1 MSTPL
6 DFFSREQM
14 LALYFLARDRGMP
27 IESMRL
33 DDVIAELRETVSAA
47 QSVISDLRPDIIFG
61 YAPSK
66 TENASLLFDGRSL
79 HWCDSSNPMSW
90 EARSGNEKYFNDFS
104 IEAQK
109 TKNAGPIPEGL
120 YIVAQDALEKRS
132 SPRGWILRFF
142 SSRWEYNPVAWGEY
156 RIFLKPESGTNTYG
170 RDGFFI
176 HGGEFFGSNGCI
188 DLAGNMA
195 TFAER
200 FEEYEKDMRL
210 EVKYAT

>member
-1 MSTPL
+1 MRPRALAFACYFLYKKIIKICFFLETSKADGMRPVSRVQQVYPAAYGKVCRQVKLYRRRYTFAPLTSEYIIPSCRANQMLLTGGRIMSTPL

-14 LALYFLARDRGMP
+14 LAIYFLARNRG
-27 IESMRL
+27 
-33 DDVIAELRETVSAA
+33 
-47 QSVISDLRPDIIFG
+47 
-61 YAPSK
+61 
-66 TENASLLFDGRSL
+66 SLLFDGRSL

-142 SSRWEYNPVAWGEY
+142 SSRWEYNPVAWGGVPH
-156 RIFLKPESGTNTYG
+156 IS
-170 RDGFFI
+170 
-176 HGGEFFGSNGCI
+176 
-188 DLAGNMA
+188 
-195 TFAER
+195 
-200 FEEYEKDMRL
+200 
-210 EVKYAT
+210 